1 MKLDNLTEDIK
12 SLSFEDRAK
21 LYTVCFGF
29 GTLASKE
36 LNTKLI
42 LISLVALTSSKLKE
56 KNPKMTTLDLLIK
69 LTGEKPGTFYYTAL
83 ENLAIIADDLSYSTD
98 IFDPCG
104 LTNSTD
110 IINKIKE
117 LLQTWTPF

>member
-1 MKLDNLTEDIK
+1 MKLDNLIK
-12 SLSFEDRAK
+12 EIKDLSFEDRTK

-29 GTLASKE
+29 GALDSKE

-42 LISLVALTSSKLKE
+42 LVSLVALTSGKLKE
-56 KNPKMTTLDLLIK
+56 KNPKMTTLDLLVKI
-69 LTGEKPGTFYYTAL
+69 TGEKPGTFNYTAL
-83 ENLAIIADDLSYSTD
+83 ENLAIITDDLSYNTD

>member
-1 MKLDNLTEDIK
+1 MRLDDLIEEVKN
-12 SLSFEDRAK
+12 LSFEDRAR
-21 LYTVCFGF
+21 LYTICFGF
-29 GTLASKE
+29 GALASKE

-42 LISLVALTSSKLKE
+42 LISLIALTSNKLKE
-56 KNPKMTTLDLLIK
+56 KNPKMTTLDLLVKI
-69 LTGEKPGTFYYTAL
+69 TGKKPGTFDYTAL
-83 ENLAIIADDLSYSTD
+83 ENLAIVTDDLSYNID